1 MPSTFVKSST
11 YFYRDSGESAAKG
24 AIADLSTVGVTERDD
39 FSQTFWMEV
48 GRLKAQGKISLADC
62 FAITLTNR
70 TGGTLL
76 TSDHHEMDRIV
87 AAGLCNIAF
96 IRFSRDLLLRNR
108 LQEVSRAYDYCVID
122 TAPNLDAPTI
132 NALALSD
139 MTIIPVD
146 SSHFALVG
154 QVERKTLLMLDG
166 AGAHRLAEQ
175 NALLELS
182 RLPTQRS

>member
-1 MPSTFVKSST
+1 MIAFLRGEPGADVVENALLDATSDCMAHAINLCEVF
-11 YFYRDSGESAAKG
+11 YDFYRDSGESAAKG

-76 TSDHHEMDRIV
+76 TSDRHEMDRIV

-96 IRFSRDLLLRNR
+96 IR
-108 LQEVSRAYDYCVID
+108 
-122 TAPNLDAPTI
+122 
-132 NALALSD
+132 
-139 MTIIPVD
+139 
-146 SSHFALVG
+146 
-154 QVERKTLLMLDG
+154 
-166 AGAHRLAEQ
+166 
-175 NALLELS
+175 
-182 RLPTQRS
+182 

>member
-1 MPSTFVKSST
+1 MIYVLDACAMIAFLRGEPGADVVENALLDATSDCMAHAINLCEVF
-11 YFYRDSGESAAKG
+11 YDFYRDSGESAAKG

-96 IRFSRDLLLRNR
+96 IR
-108 LQEVSRAYDYCVID
+108 
-122 TAPNLDAPTI
+122 
-132 NALALSD
+132 
-139 MTIIPVD
+139 
-146 SSHFALVG
+146 
-154 QVERKTLLMLDG
+154 
-166 AGAHRLAEQ
+166 
-175 NALLELS
+175 
-182 RLPTQRS
+182 